1 MLADSLILTVAGMGS
16 VFAFLAF
23 LSGMMYATSAI
34 FTYIGPEEESESA
47 SQDDATAV
55 VAAVAVALKK

>member
-23 LSGMMYATSAI
+23 LIGMMYATSAI

-47 SQDDATAV
+47 SQDDETAV